1 MPAVSFPDH
10 TVVLPTFRPPAV
22 ASSSGV
28 SANAGAEKT
37 PVFANSK
44 TKAAAEKAAR
54 QATAQSESQAAR
66 DKEALPNFTPSQ
78 VERAAV
84 QARAAADEAAV
95 QQKAAAAEKAA
106 ADKKAAAKKN
116 AEKEKNAVQ
125 KAAADAFLR
134 AAAEKAEKEKATA
147 KKKADK
153 AAEKVA
159 TDNAG
164 ALKAAVE
171 EVEADESRAAQKA
184 AAEEKDAADS
194 AAAEKATP
202 EDEANDQKSPEMPP
216 WRQKRPSAET
226 VVGETVQ
233 APDGNAADK
242 DCHEP
247 FPMADSN
254 GGGPVEEMLPLMCGA
269 WKDGTGKRYLLRQEA
284 GSATALNVILWQS
297 DGNYKKH
304 TGLLHIDYSSGAGRL
319 AWGDSEDPKSNYIMM
334 SYKGDSVV
342 FDHKDEQPFTLERV

>member
-1 MPAVSFPDH
+1 M
-10 TVVLPTFRPPAV
+10 
-22 ASSSGV
+22 
-28 SANAGAEKT
+28 
-37 PVFANSK
+37 
-44 TKAAAEKAAR
+44 
-54 QATAQSESQAAR
+54 
-66 DKEALPNFTPSQ
+66 
-78 VERAAV
+78 
-84 QARAAADEAAV
+84 

-106 ADKKAAAKKN
+106 ADKKAAAKKK

-134 AAAEKAEKEKATA
+134 AAAEKAEKEKAAA

-153 AAEKVA
+153 AVEKVA

-164 ALKAAVE
+164 ALKAAAE
-171 EVEADESRAAQKA
+171 EVEADESRAAQK

-202 EDEANDQKSPEMPP
+202 EEEANDQKSPEMPP

-233 APDGNAADK
+233 APDGTAADK
-242 DCHEP
+242 DCHEL

-254 GGGPVEEMLPLMCGA
+254 GGQPVEEMLPLMCGA